1 MPTLSLTLDGAN
13 GEAHDWNDCLVPFNE
28 IKALLNTTKIDYL
41 NAQTNGFRTTN
52 LRSHA
57 DMSIGRQKI
66 RNDTGSTLTTLQI
79 VAWNGTYSDG
89 TDSYPKV
96 VLADA
101 NTALTTHKSAA
112 AVVEANIADDADGTV
127 VLVKEFSGVDT
138 SGATV
143 GDPIYLSTSA
153 GGWTRTAPT
162 GGEVVQVIGRVT
174 VVHASTGRW
183 IFQPEQA
190 GVYHSGTS
198 AYTLPG
204 ALSVTG
210 IDMVANTNRI
220 DLDTDNDTSIRASAD
235 DTIMFEIAG
244 ADDFS
249 MTANSLNVL
258 SGSALDLADNAPVQF
273 GDADDASIKWD
284 ASNLAVSAGTA
295 AVNITAG
302 DVAIYDDNNGAD
314 VSLTMGTGSAESF
327 SITVDNGSGNKTAE
341 EIKFTSKTASGTADH
356 GKIGFYVDEVKI
368 GTFDDGGLDLE
379 SGKVFSV
386 NGSTVVSSVID
397 SIANGADNRIV
408 TFSDSDSLNGEA
420 NLEFDGST
428 LSVNGSI
435 DMVAHNNRIDLDVDN
450 DTSIRASAD
459 DTISIEV
466 AGADDFTITANSFNV
481 LTGSVIDLA
490 DNAPVQFGDADDAS
504 IKWDTADLAIA
515 AGSADV
521 KITAS
526 NVIPATND
534 GSALGVSGTAWSDLF
549 LASGS
554 VVDFHAGDVTLTHSS
569 NTLTVAGGTLAT
581 AALTASG
588 TLTANSDVVVND
600 DSNNR
605 LLLLDNDGTGTALE
619 ITQDA
624 VAASTDYALH
634 VHSTVAQTSGE
645 LVWIDHDHASSTSD
659 VMRLRN
665 DGTGHTAYLTQNG
678 VLASNKYGLHVY
690 SDAAQTNEGLALFKL
705 DNASSNK
712 PVIEVIQ
719 DGAGPAIQVEQNT
732 HSQPVI
738 LVESATASGGT
749 AAAGAAFHSGYIES
763 IGANSTATIWSG
775 RNIQSGFMI
784 LCIYDGNSGDNS
796 TALIE
801 FSTHSSAYEGTI
813 MSQSGDDTIAITT
826 SDVSGSTG
834 TSGQFTVSIRAGIIE
849 FENRLH
855 AVDNT
860 RVGWWIFSH

>member
-1 MPTLSLTLDGAN
+1 MGTITLPYTFIAGQTPTATNWNANPTTIATLVNGQIDKAN
-13 GEAHDWNDCLVPFNE
+13 VD
-28 IKALLNTTKIDYL
+28 
-41 NAQTNGFRTTN
+41 
-52 LRSHA
+52 S
-57 DMSIGRQKI
+57 S
-66 RNDTGSTLTTLQI
+66 S
-79 VAWNGTYSDG
+79 SDG
-89 TDSYPKV
+89 IVTMDETQTISGAK
-96 VLADA
+96 
-101 NTALTTHKSAA
+101 T
-112 AVVEANIADDADGTV
+112 
-127 VLVKEFSGVDT
+127 FSG
-138 SGATV
+138 AM
-143 GDPIYLSTSA
+143 IN
-153 GGWTRTAPT
+153 T
-162 GGEVVQVIGRVT
+162 GGVT
-174 VVHASTGRW
+174 
-183 IFQPEQA
+183 IK
-190 GVYHSGTS
+190 
-198 AYTLPG
+198 
-204 ALSVTG
+204 
-210 IDMVANTNRI
+210 
-220 DLDTDNDTSIRASAD
+220 DTDNAAGSIQTNLTLEWDPGDGAQMTDNSSGVGIDFKMPDASDNQTVFASLDVLCLD
-235 DTIMFEIAG
+235 DSASSEDG
-244 ADDFS
+244 EFS
-249 MTANSLNVL
+249 FKTVTNASEAEVLTL
-258 SGSALDLADNAPVQF
+258 SGAAATFTVPIDLADNVQIQF

-284 ASNLAVSAGTA
+284 ATN
-295 AVNITAG
+295 
-302 DVAIYDDNNGAD
+302 
-314 VSLTMGTGSAESF
+314 
-327 SITVDNGSGNKTAE
+327 
-341 EIKFTSKTASGTADH
+341 
-356 GKIGFYVDEVKI
+356 
-368 GTFDDGGLDLE
+368 
-379 SGKVFSV
+379 
-386 NGSTVVSSVID
+386 
-397 SIANGADNRIV
+397 
-408 TFSDSDSLNGEA
+408 
-420 NLEFDGST
+420 
-428 LSVNGSI
+428 
-435 DMVAHNNRIDLDVDN
+435 
-450 DTSIRASAD
+450 
-459 DTISIEV
+459 
-466 AGADDFTITANSFNV
+466 
-481 LTGSVIDLA
+481 
-490 DNAPVQFGDADDAS
+490 
-504 IKWDTADLAIA
+504 LAIA

-554 VVDFHAGDVTLTHSS
+554 VVDFHAGDVTLTHSA

-600 DSNNR
+600 NSNNR

-665 DGTGHTAYLTQNG
+665 QGTGHTVYITQNE

-719 DGAGPAIQVEQNT
+719 DGSGPAIQVAQNT
-732 HSQPVI
+732 HSRPVI

-775 RNIQSGFMI
+775 WNIQSGFMI
-784 LCIYDGNSGDNS
+784 LCIYDGNNGANT

-813 MSQSGDDTIAITT
+813 MSQSGDDTVAVTT
-826 SDVSGSTG
+826 SDVTGTTG
-834 TSGQFTVSIRAGIIE
+834 TSGQFTVSFRNGIIE
-849 FENRLH
+849 VENRLH